1 MSAATEHFIIAPETV
16 FGTFVTPTRAYPV
29 LKASHDIGREYLD
42 KRYSGSGRALNTR
55 YQGKKAPSG
64 SVEMDLWPD
73 YMGRFLKAAGLDNI
87 TTTTPGG
94 ATTARQ
100 HAFLLGTTA
109 QLASLS
115 AQIKRSATIATNLRG
130 VVIDKITIKAVAGEV
145 VSFMMDFL
153 AKDEAPAG
161 GTWDSDGSASA
172 AVIASPT
179 YIGATLVPYRFFNA
193 ALVLG
198 GTPSLTSNV
207 YSIAGGT
214 TIALAESLEISIE
227 NNLDA
232 PHFLTADPTPGK
244 IVGQDFN
251 VTVKMDMDV
260 SDLVTTYYDYV
271 RAGSN
276 VALKLDLTGALI
288 ESGQNYEFDLTLPNL
303 VFDEASYPDISGEQS
318 RRVQSISATAI
329 QHAAS
334 ANAIG
339 ITLKDTQ
346 TSY

>member
-1 MSAATEHFIIAPETV
+1 MSAANEHVIVGPETV
-16 FGTFVTPTRAYPV
+16 FGTFVTPTRAFPV
-29 LKASHDIGREYLD
+29 LKANHTIGREYID
-42 KRYSGSGRALNTR
+42 KRYTGSSRTLHNR

-64 SVEMDLWPD
+64 SIEMDLWPD
-73 YMGRFLKAAGLDNI
+73 YMGRFLRAAGFDV

-100 HAFLLGTTA
+100 HALLLGTTM
-109 QLASLS
+109 QLPSLS

-130 VVIDKITIKAVAGEV
+130 MVIDKLTLKAVAGEV
-145 VSFMMDFL
+145 VSCMMDFL

-161 GTWDSDGSASA
+161 GVWDADGSGST
-172 AVIASPT
+172 AVIGTPT
-179 YIGATLVPYRFFNA
+179 YIGATLVPFRFFNA

-207 YSIAGGT
+207 YAIAGGT
-214 TIALAESLEISIE
+214 TITLAESLEISIE

-232 PHFLTADPTPGK
+232 PHFLTADPTPGV

-251 VTVKMDMDV
+251 VTAKLDIDV
-260 SDLVTTYYDYV
+260 STLATTFYDYV

-276 VALKLDLTGALI
+276 VALQLTLTGAEI
-288 ESGQNYEFDLTLPNL
+288 EAGHPYALVLTLPNL
-303 VFDEASYPDISGEQS
+303 IFDEADYPDVSGEQS
-318 RRVQSISATAI
+318 RRVQSISATAV
-329 QHAAS
+329 QHADTAH
-334 ANAIG
+334 AIG
-339 ITLKDTQ
+339 IVLTDTQ

>member
-1 MSAATEHFIIAPETV
+1 MSAANEHLVIGPETV
-16 FGTFVTPTRAYPV
+16 FGTFVTPTIALPV
-29 LKASHDIGREYLD
+29 LKANHTVGREYID
-42 KRYSGSGRALNTR
+42 KRYTAAGRALRNR

-64 SVEMDLWPD
+64 SIEMDLWPD

-100 HAFLLGTTA
+100 HAFLLGTTM

-115 AQIKRSATIATNLRG
+115 AQIKRSAAIATNLRG
-130 VVIDKITIKAVAGEV
+130 LVIDKITIKAVAGEV
-145 VSFMMDFL
+145 VSFMVDFL

-161 GTWDSDGSASA
+161 GTWDADGSASA
-172 AVIASPT
+172 AIIGTPT

-193 ALVLG
+193 ALILG

-232 PHFLTADPTPGK
+232 PHFLTSDPTPGV

-251 VTVKMDMDV
+251 VTVKLDIDV
-260 SDLVTTYYDYV
+260 STLVTTFYDYV
-271 RAGSN
+271 RAGTN
-276 VALKLDLTGALI
+276 VALKLDLTGAEI
-288 ESGQNYEFDLTLPNL
+288 ETSHNYEFDLTLPNL
-303 VFDEASYPDISGEQS
+303 VFDEADYPDISGEQS
-318 RRVQSISATAI
+318 RRVQSLSATAI
-329 QHAAS
+329 QHAAT
-334 ANAIG
+334 AHAIG
-339 ITLKDTQ
+339 IVLKDTQ
-346 TSY
+346 TAY

>member
-1 MSAATEHFIIAPETV
+1 MSAANEHLIVAPESV

-29 LKASHDIGREYLD
+29 LKASHTVGREYID
-42 KRYSGSGRALNTR
+42 KRYTASGRALNNR

-64 SVEMDLWPD
+64 SIEMDLWPD
-73 YMGRFLKAAGLDNI
+73 YMGRFLRAAGFEV

-100 HAFLLGTTA
+100 HAFLLGTTM
-109 QLASLS
+109 QLPSLS
-115 AQIKRSATIATNLRG
+115 AQIKRSAAIATNLRG
-130 VVIDKITIKAVAGEV
+130 LVIDKITIKAVAGET
-145 VSFMMDFL
+145 VSFMVDFL

-161 GTWDSDGSASA
+161 GTWDADGSASE
-172 AVIASPT
+172 AVIANPT

-193 ALVLG
+193 ALVIG
-198 GTPSLTSNV
+198 GTPSILSNV
-207 YSIAGGT
+207 YSITGGT
-214 TIALAESLEISIE
+214 TLALAESLEITLE

-232 PHFLTADPTPGK
+232 PHFLTSDPTPGK

-251 VTVKMDMDV
+251 VTAKLDIDV
-260 SDLVTTYYDYV
+260 STLVTTYYDYV
-271 RAGSN
+271 RQGAN

-303 VFDEASYPDISGEQS
+303 VFDEGSYPDISGEQS
-318 RRVQSISATAI
+318 RRVQTLSATAI
-329 QHAAS
+329 QHATT

-339 ITLKDTQ
+339 IVLKDTQ
-346 TSY
+346 TAY